1 MLLSVCIVAGFI
13 LHDKYGYRKRCFCE
27 GCYMDIDTIV
37 AELTRRFDALRYE
50 VAAELAAELRR
61 TMQGKAVLAARA
73 VRDRYRRGGGGVRF
87 LSRGAAKCRILLC
100 ALCRLEGL

>member
-13 LHDKYGYRKRCFCE
+13 LYDKYGYRKRCFCE

-50 VAAELAAELRR
+50 VWWSSPRSCGARCRGRLCLQHERFVIDIAGAAEEF
-61 TMQGKAVLAARA
+61 
-73 VRDRYRRGGGGVRF
+73 D
-87 LSRGAAKCRILLC
+87 S
-100 ALCRLEGL
+100 